1 LDSFSGEP
9 KVFSPAAAAIKRKD
23 KNEETTKKMNE
34 VIKLQISNSAVSL
47 SPESELKLGPTQ
59 SSLA

>member
-23 KNEETTKKMNE
+23 KTEETTKKMNE
-34 VIKLQISNSAVSL
+34 VIKLKISNSAL
-47 SPESELKLGPTQ
+47 
-59 SSLA
+59 